1 MDLRDYLEILDSKG
15 MLLKIDGEVDW
26 NLEAA
31 CIATMLYRVS
41 NGRYAILFEN
51 VKGYSPEGGRLVSC
65 IFSPNRRRFWDRTA
79 MAMGL
84 PEDTPYHRLREE
96 FFRRAK
102 KLIKPN
108 EISQADAL
116 CKEIIKVGKE
126 PNLLDFPIPFLHAN
140 DGGRYLTMLGIVN
153 KHPDTGWMNVGN
165 YRWMV
170 KGPRRGAALF
180 VVGQQ
185 GPNIHLVYEMRGE
198 SCSFC
203 IYVGGDPL
211 NFMVAVAGV
220 PEGVC
225 EYDVLGGLRDK
236 PIEVV
241 RAETND
247 ILIPA
252 DAELVIEGE
261 IRPGERTDEGP
272 FGEYTGFTHGRSIS
286 PIFRVNC
293 ITYRKNPIIPF
304 CVEGTKWYDGAGGSI
319 YGMDFGWYEY
329 VHDVMGIK
337 GVNECHLTLDS
348 AGGLLVTGLD
358 PSYPGE
364 VSKLAQTLFGF
375 KATVTTG
382 TSWVINDPDID
393 LTDNR
398 DPLEEIALN
407 FDPRTLKEFTSDQ
420 DTFVNPLFFYTD
432 VENRF
437 RGTDGAKFALDC
449 TTKFKPWSYPR
460 KAIFEKAYPSEI
472 QKYVKKNFS
481 KLGFDESFDDKSET
495 FKPLS
500 ALSR

>member
-41 NGRYAILFEN
+41 NGRHAILFEN

-79 MAMGL
+79 IAMGL
-84 PEDTPYHRLREE
+84 PDDTPYHRFREE
-96 FFRRAK
+96 FLRRSK

-116 CKEIIKVGKE
+116 CKEVIKVGKE
-126 PNLLDFPIPFLHAN
+126 ANLLDFPIPFLHAN

-272 FGEYTGFTHGRSIS
+272 FGEYTGFTHGRNIS
-286 PIFRVNC
+286 PIFRVQC
-293 ITYRKNPIIPF
+293 ITHRKNPIIPF
-304 CVEGTKWYDGAGGSI
+304 TVEGAKWNDGVGGSLF
-319 YGMDFGWYEY
+319 GMGSGWAEY
-329 VHDVMGIK
+329 VADLGIN
-337 GVNECHLTLDS
+337 VYDCWPANNIDA
-348 AGGLLVTGLD
+348 AGGLIPCYIDALTPDEPLRFAHATF
-358 PSYPGE
+358 SY
-364 VSKLAQTLFGF
+364 
-375 KATVTTG
+375 KATFAG
-382 TSWVINDPDID
+382 LMSVIICDANIDP
-393 LTDNR
+393 TDTR
-398 DPLEEIALN
+398 DAFEALGMSC
-407 FDPRTLKEFTSDQ
+407 DPRRQIFITDR
-420 DTFVNPLFFYTD
+420 DTYNYPLVFYTD
-432 VENRF
+432 AAERF
-437 RGTDGAKFALDC
+437 KNIGAARVAYDA
-449 TTKFKPWSYPR
+449 TVKFKPWAEKIRRSH
-460 KAIFEKAYPSEI
+460 FEASFPEDM
-472 QKYVKKNFS
+472 QRAVKDEFGKW
-481 KLGFDESFDDKSET
+481 GFDEPFEEKRVLTKSY
-495 FKPLS
+495 KKQ
-500 ALSR
+500 

>member
-1 MDLRDYLEILDSKG
+1 MPMDLRNYLDILEREG
-15 MLLKIDGEVDW
+15 MLFKVEKEVDW
-26 NLEAA
+26 KLEAA
-31 CIATMLYRVS
+31 CIATMMNRV
-41 NGRYAILFEN
+41 GEGKYALLFEN
-51 VKGYSPEGGRLVSC
+51 VKDYYPDKGRLLSC
-65 IFSPNRRRFWDRTA
+65 MFSPNRRRYWEKA
-79 MAMGL
+79 SIAMGL
-84 PEDTPYHRLREE
+84 SRDVSYGD
-96 FFRRAK
+96 FRREFMK
-102 KLIKPN
+102 RIRKPIKPI
-108 EISQADAL
+108 EISKSDAP
-116 CKEIIKVGKE
+116 CKEVIKMGKDV
-126 PNLLDFPIPFLHAN
+126 NLLDFPIPFIHSK
-140 DGGRYLTMLGIVN
+140 DGGRYITMNWVIN
-153 KHPDTGWMNVGN
+153 QDPDTGWTNIGN
-165 YRWMV
+165 YRWMI
-170 KGPRRGAALF
+170 KDRRRGAALWTM
-180 VVGQQ
+180 GQH
-185 GPNIHLVYEMRGE
+185 GPTIHFLKHEMRGQT
-198 SCSFC
+198 CPVC
-203 IYVGGDPL
+203 IAVGGDPL
-211 NFMVAVAGV
+211 GFLASTAMVGA
-220 PEGVC
+220 GVC
-225 EYDVLGGLRDK
+225 EYDLLGGLRGE
-236 PIEVV
+236 PLEVV
-241 RAETND
+241 RAETNN
-247 ILIPA
+247 LLVPA
-252 DAELVIEGE
+252 SAELVIEAE
-261 IRPGERTDEGP
+261 LRPGERTDEGP

-420 DTFVNPLFFYTD
+420 DTFVSPLFFYTD

-481 KLGFDESFDDKSET
+481 KLGFDEPFDDKSEPI
-495 FKPLS
+495 KPL
-500 ALSR
+500 